1 MSLMCWH
8 RTPYEVF
15 ADTGAFNLYTVAEQ
29 RRSVP
34 LTGGVDLIPDLSFA
48 DLEKRLPTGPDVI
61 VVPQLNDAGEPSAYP
76 IVQWLQ
82 QQRRKGDPLLVS
94 VCVLVPKCW
103 HRPACWMAAR
113 LPPIG

>member
-1 MSLMCWH
+1 VLA
-8 RTPYEVF
+8 PYEVF

-113 LPPIG
+113 LRPIG